1 MPVKLGGG
9 RQMQEYDPSNG
20 RYGCGSSGRS
30 HAYVKSE
37 LLFANYASIG
47 GDKKTSKI
55 MPNYKKSVT
64 PDEKFIKYS
73 LDKDNPVGKHK
84 AVVYEKVLGF
94 TKENYH
100 SLKNQI
106 HESIVSGKAKLVN
119 ISKNT
124 YGDIKYQYIINIK
137 GTNGRTADV
146 VAVYGVNKKNGK
158 PRMITNYVK

>member
-1 MPVKLGGG
+1 MPSKIGGG

-20 RYGCGSSGRS
+20 RYGCGSVGYS
-30 HAYVKSE
+30 HAYAKSE
-37 LLFANYASIG
+37 LIYANYASIG
-47 GDKKTSKI
+47 DDEKTSKI
-55 MPNYKKSVT
+55 MPNYRQSVT

-73 LDKDNPVGKHK
+73 LDKENAVGKHK

-94 TKENYH
+94 TKNNYF

-106 HESIVSGKAKLVN
+106 HESIVSGKAKLVT

-124 YGDIKYQYIINIK
+124 YGDIKYQYIIKIK
-137 GTNGRTADV
+137 GANGNTADV
-146 VAVYGVNKKNGK
+146 VAVYGINKKNGK